1 MFVKSRSSE
10 ELQKMQIIRATYL
23 YGKKEIGK
31 ENVCGQQEEGGNKEI
46 ITVGDRTKCPQCD
59 KIGRVVWISHDGKT
73 AGIQCAAIHRQMN
86 RPESRFGSNAR
97 PQSKANKNMVFLVEI
112 KREA

>member
-1 MFVKSRSSE
+1 MFVKSRSSK
-10 ELQKMQIIRATYL
+10 ELQKMQIIRATHL

-31 ENVCGQQEEGGNKEI
+31 ENVRGQQEEGGNKEI
-46 ITVGDRTKCPQCD
+46 INVGDRTKCPQCD
-59 KIGRVVWISHDGKT
+59 KIGRVVWISQDGKT
-73 AGIQCAAIHRQMN
+73 AGIQCQMN

>member
-1 MFVKSRSSE
+1 
-10 ELQKMQIIRATYL
+10 MQIIRATHL
-23 YGKKEIGK
+23 YSKKEIGK
-31 ENVCGQQEEGGNKEI
+31 ENICRQQEEGGDKEI
-46 ITVGDRTKCPQCD
+46 TNVGDRAKCPQCD
-59 KIGRVVWISHDGKT
+59 KIGRVVWISQDGKT

-86 RPESRFGSNAR
+86 RPESKFGSNSR